1 MSERELRRIEVL
13 SKVIERRMTGVAAA
27 NLLDVSVRQVQRLLK
42 TFQADGAAALRH
54 KARGRRS
61 NNRIVDGVRDF
72 VLELICE
79 RYIDFGPTLAREKL
93 IERHQ
98 LAVSKE
104 TLRKWMTEAGIWTSR
119 RERKQRLH
127 QPRGRRDCL
136 GEMVQIDGSHHWW
149 FENRGPK
156 CALLVFI
163 DDATGKLLHLRFAGS
178 ENTFDYFHA
187 AKAYLRE
194 WGKPLAFYSD
204 KHGIFR
210 ATHGSEKDRSSGLT
224 QFGRALYEL
233 NIDIICANTPQA
245 KGRVERANQTLQD
258 RLVKELRLRDIS
270 TIESANAYAPEF
282 MADFNARFG
291 KEPRNPKD
299 MHRPLADHENLDGA
313 MCRKE
318 VRTLSQALT
327 LRYDKVLFILD
338 PTDTAKRLAR
348 KKVVVCDYP
357 DGRLEVMHDG
367 IALPYRTFDKLRSV
381 HRSEIVE
388 NKRLDAALDLV
399 AQMQAGRELHR
410 SQRGPRRTGQTNH
423 MFGIP
428 DGSQSNGYVKRGR
441 KPGRKADFTKDPA
454 VVVRREQAFARMPA
468 AKVESQAIKVDLTLT
483 ESDRHR
489 IADVLAVLDEFP
501 INRKTQPTTEAGC

>member
-13 SKVIERRMTGVAAA
+13 SKIVERRMTSVAAA
-27 NLLDVSVRQVQRLLK
+27 SLLDVSVRQVRRLLK
-42 TFQADGAAALRH
+42 TFQADGGAALRH
-54 KARGRRS
+54 KARGRHS

-72 VLELICE
+72 ALELIRE
-79 RYIDFGPTLAREKL
+79 HYVDFGPTLAREKL

-104 TLRKWMTEAGIWTSR
+104 RLRKWMTEAGIWTSR
-119 RERKQRLH
+119 RERKRRLH

-149 FENRGPK
+149 FENRGAK

-210 ATHGSEKDRSSGLT
+210 TTHGSAKDRTSGLT

-258 RLVKELRLRDIS
+258 RLVKELRLRGLS
-270 TIESANAYAPEF
+270 TIEAANAYAAEF
-282 MADFNARFG
+282 AADFNARFG

-299 MHRPLADHENLDGA
+299 MHRLLAKHENLDGA

-318 VRTLSQALT
+318 FRTLSQALT

-338 PTDTAKRLAR
+338 PSVLAKRLAG

-357 DGRLEVMHDG
+357 DGRLEIMEG
-367 IALPYRTFDKLRSV
+367 STSLPYRTFDKLRSV
-381 HRSEIVE
+381 HRSEVVE
-388 NKRLDAALDLV
+388 NKRLDEALAMV
-399 AQMQAGRELHR
+399 AEMQAGRELTR
-410 SQRGPRRTGQTNH
+410 SQHGPRRTGQANH
-423 MFGIP
+423 LFGIP
-428 DGSQSNGYVKRGR
+428 DGSQSNGYQKRGR
-441 KPGRKADFTKDPA
+441 KPGRRTDFMNDPA
-454 VVVRREQAFARMPA
+454 VIARREQALTRLEA
-468 AKVESQAIKVDLTLT
+468 AE
-483 ESDRHR
+483 
-489 IADVLAVLDEFP
+489 
-501 INRKTQPTTEAGC
+501 